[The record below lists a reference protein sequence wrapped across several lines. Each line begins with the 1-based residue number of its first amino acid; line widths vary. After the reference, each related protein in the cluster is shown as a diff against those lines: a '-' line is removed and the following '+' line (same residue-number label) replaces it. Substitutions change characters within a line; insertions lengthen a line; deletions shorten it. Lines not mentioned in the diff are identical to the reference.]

1 MEEIDA
7 LVSVSEENID
17 GRILAR
23 SKSQRKFNRR
33 VQRPHRERRPQSEHQ
48 RRECCRDWCR
58 FVYNITLVFAHQPP
72 ENTALYHLGVQVTE
86 QPKSKFIH
94 SCRDKSPAIVKQPVQ
109 PSVGKFR
116 GRQAPLNL
124 YRLKFSHDRREQ
136 KKFGLLTKQS
146 QQ

>member
-7 LVSVSEENID
+7 LVSDREENID

-33 VQRPHRERRPQSEHQ
+33 VQRPHRYRRPQSEHQ

-72 ENTALYHLGVQVTE
+72 DNTTLYHLGVQVTE

-94 SCRDKSPAIVKQPVQ
+94 SCSDKSPVIVKQPVQ
-109 PSVGKFR
+109 PSVGYKVPSIPRSPETQLFFDHFIILFAKF
-116 GRQAPLNL
+116 
-124 YRLKFSHDRREQ
+124 FSS
-136 KKFGLLTKQS
+136 K
-146 QQ
+146 